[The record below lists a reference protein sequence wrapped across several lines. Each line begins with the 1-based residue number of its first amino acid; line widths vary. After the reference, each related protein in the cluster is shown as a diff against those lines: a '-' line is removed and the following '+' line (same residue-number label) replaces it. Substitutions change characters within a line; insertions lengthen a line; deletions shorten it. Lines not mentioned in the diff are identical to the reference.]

1 MIDCKVPVAAVTV
14 SGGEREL
21 ESGHQGTVDR
31 TADLQDGVV
40 VGGGEV
46 EVRRESSGTAQSA
59 LSQARAPL
67 EYQRSV
73 CEKTQLGEE
82 PERVWSCATSRSA
95 ASYVSARPAP
105 CRPTRARVS
114 DGPAT
119 SGFSTRTLQRRNE
132 VIHDAERRCPYGLRS
147 LTKLHLRH
155 VRHRSPSQQR
165 NAIVVATA
173 AVQQIGGALP
183 R

>member
-1 MIDCKVPVAAVTV
+1 MVLCDVQKCRVVRVRPT
-14 SGGEREL
+14 
-21 ESGHQGTVDR
+21 GTVP
-31 TADLQDGVV
+31 AN
-40 VGGGEV
+40 
-46 EVRRESSGTAQSA
+46 ESA
-59 LSQARAPL
+59 
-67 EYQRSV
+67 
-73 CEKTQLGEE
+73 C
-82 PERVWSCATSRSA
+82 
-95 ASYVSARPAP
+95 
-105 CRPTRARVS
+105 S

-173 AVQQIGGALP
+173 AGS